1 MSLDGKQKKEHV
13 AHAICRDVGRSF
25 TSATPMSH
33 TWDSLMNTA
42 RVMGYIELLRKRG
55 MQVDGQLTK
64 LERLCDALAYAEKIG
79 TKKRPSSQV

>member
-1 MSLDGKQKKEHV
+1 MGSGRKSMLPVPYAGML
-13 AHAICRDVGRSF
+13 GRSF

-55 MQVDGQLTK
+55 MQADGQLTK
-64 LERLCDALAYAEKIG
+64 TRKTL
-79 TKKRPSSQV
+79 